1 MTMNELFF
9 LSDSRS
15 FKKKLI
21 NKKLLNDLKLSIY
34 NIIKKFDAYLVQSC
48 NNFKDFTGEDID
60 AFYIKKDKY
69 KSINFKNTI
78 LRNKEDND
86 LRAHINNSKSIN
98 FLSLDIEEPSNIPE
112 PIRDIFKKNFNKKV
126 FCKSTKLSHL
136 DEKSIIFYKLYK
148 YFFVTIRSF
157 NQLSELK
164 KKVEKLNKHEFF
176 IVLKSIEEALP
187 DEFEIIK
194 KFLYWKFERFIK
206 NRDVKKFFLKKK
218 LNRENNRTIFS
229 GNLYLKKI
237 IFSKKFM
244 YALLFGS
251 RAKWSEMHNPMP
263 SIAIIGNDGSGKTT
277 VVEYIR
283 KNFYKMDP
291 LIINMKSTAPFFT
304 FFSNVRKK
312 IMQIKK
318 FTIIKKIYFLKV
330 TFSYIG
336 EFCDLLDKFFKYKI
350 GMAWADAGY
359 GLTIF
364 ERYPTDRVRGEFP
377 NKQSKILP
385 LEQFF
390 PFPDGFVY
398 LDVLPKISI
407 LRKKNDNHS
416 LIEMKSKRK
425 NYLNLIKEFDEVEK
439 IPTSKDLTK
448 KILII
453 KNYIFKIY
461 EKKKRQVKL
470 NKKIK
475 RVFWKKNYNRI
486 LAGANLN
493 RFQKESFF
501 NEQN

>member
-291 LIINMKSTAPFFT
+291 LIINMKTSIPFFR
-304 FFSNVRKK
+304 FSIYLREKIKK
-312 IMQIKK
+312 ILKYN
-318 FTIIKKIYFLKV
+318 IIKKNNFLKLII
-330 TFSYIG
+330 SYIG
-336 EFCDLLDKFFKYKI
+336 ESWDLIDKYFKYKI

-364 ERYPTDRVRGEFP
+364 ERYPTDRIRGEFP
-377 NKQSKILP
+377 NKQSKIFP

-390 PFPDGFVY
+390 PFPDGMVY
-398 LDVLPKISI
+398 LDVIAKDSVK
-407 LRKKNDNHS
+407 RKLKDNHT
-416 LIEMKSKRK
+416 LAEMNSKRK
-425 NYLNLIKEFDEVEK
+425 NYLNLIKEFDEIEK
-439 IPTSKDLTK
+439 ISYSKNIK
-448 KILII
+448 EKIRLI
-453 KNYIFKIY
+453 KNYIFRIY
-461 EKKKRQVKL
+461 
-470 NKKIK
+470 NKKNKQIK
-475 RVFWKKNYNRI
+475 LGSKIRRIHWKKNYKRVI
-486 LAGANLN
+486 AGANLK
-493 RFQKESFF
+493 RHQKDSFF
-501 NEQN
+501 NESK